1 MRCALGHAPRLA
13 GVDTSL
19 DYRAL
24 ETIPDRTNV
33 RNYRAFSRSIGVT
46 GSDGLRQELRVSA
59 LLVIMVIF
67 TPGFV
72 AVAVFNLFS
81 TELNVG
87 VVLTSVFW
95 LAIAAGGFLYLAR
108 VRLPR
113 WGSRLW
119 RERLMVSRFAEENG
133 ATYEPNTSRV
143 PPSGM
148 IFRQGHERAIT
159 DRVSFSREP
168 RFEVGNLHYRVNL
181 PRNAVIDYHWGYIRI
196 PLERHFPHTV
206 LDSTSNNGLRG
217 SALPVPLRNRG
228 QVELEGDFSEFFVLT
243 VPQGY
248 ERDALYLLT
257 PDLMAILIDEG
268 ADLDIEIIDD
278 ILFVY
283 RPRIFRLSS
292 AEEWQRIERIVGT
305 IGDRTQ
311 NRTARYGDERTGD
324 RLADRV
330 APEGRRIKAPRITLA
345 AVVGIIVIIVALF
358 TGLASSGR

>member
-1 MRCALGHAPRLA
+1 M
-13 GVDTSL
+13 DNSL

-24 ETIPDRTNV
+24 DTVPDRDSV
-33 RNYRAFSRSIGVT
+33 RDYRRFSRSVGVT
-46 GSDGLRQELRVSA
+46 GSDGLRQEFRVTG
-59 LLVIMVIF
+59 LILVMAIF
-67 TPGFV
+67 APASVGV
-72 AVAVFNLFS
+72 AVVTLVTS
-81 TELNVG
+81 ELG
-87 VVLTSVFW
+87 AGPVVASVFW
-95 LAIAAGGFLYLAR
+95 LAVAAGAFLYLAR

-148 IFRQGHERAIT
+148 IFGQGHERAIT
-159 DRVSFSREP
+159 DRVSFSAEP

-181 PRNAVIDYHWGYIRI
+181 PRNAVIDFHWGYIRI

-206 LDSTSNNGLRG
+206 LDSTSNNGIRGAALPARLRG
-217 SALPVPLRNRG
+217 RG
-228 QVELEGDFSEFFVLT
+228 QVELEGDFSEYFVLT

-257 PDLMAILIDEG
+257 PDLMLLLIEEG

-278 ILFVY
+278 ILFIY

-292 AEEWQRIERIVGT
+292 AEEWQRIERIVDT

-311 NRTARYGDERTGD
+311 HRTARYGDERVGN
-324 RLADRV
+324 RAENRV
-330 APEGRRIKAPRITLA
+330 APEGQRIKAPGITLA
-345 AVVGIIVIIVALF
+345 GVVSLITIVVGVFAALMS
-358 TGLASSGR
+358 AGR

>member
-1 MRCALGHAPRLA
+1 
-13 GVDTSL
+13 VDTPL

-24 ETIPDRTNV
+24 DTVPDRDNV
-33 RNYRAFSRSIGVT
+33 RTYREFNRSIGVT
-46 GSDGLRQELRVSA
+46 GDDGLRQEFRVSA
-59 LLVIMVIF
+59 LLVGMVLF
-67 TPGFV
+67 TPGSV
-72 AVAVFNLFS
+72 AVAVFTLFS
-81 TELNVG
+81 GELNAG
-87 VVLTSVFW
+87 TVLASVFW
-95 LAIAAGGFLYLAR
+95 LAIAAGGFIYLAR

-133 ATYEPNTSRV
+133 ASYEPNTERM
-143 PPSGM
+143 PPSGL
-148 IFRQGHERAIT
+148 IFGQGHDRRIT
-159 DRVSFSREP
+159 DRVSFSAEP

-181 PRNAVIDYHWGYIRI
+181 PRNSVIDYHWGYIRI

-217 SALPVPLRNRG
+217 AALPARLRNRG
-228 QVELEGDFSEFFVLT
+228 EIELEGDFSEFFVLT

-257 PDLMAILIDEG
+257 PDLMLMLIEEG

-292 AEEWQRIERIVGT
+292 AEEWRRIERIVDT
-305 IGDRTQ
+305 IGERTQ
-311 NRTARYGDERTGD
+311 HRTARYGDERTGD

-330 APEGRRIKAPRITLA
+330 APEGRRIAAPRITLA
-345 AVVGIIVIIVALF
+345 AVVALI
-358 TGLASSGR
+358 TVVVGLFAALMTAGR